1 MAKQFSSQSQNVV
14 IAVICLISFL
24 VSAAPASRKIT
35 GPPLV
40 AKVAS
45 LFGPAY
51 IVNTLGDAAD
61 INVGDGRC
69 DTDAGVGGDQCTL
82 RGAIQEVNVGLT
94 KEIDFSLPPNSIITL
109 DSALPDIS
117 GTISI
122 IGPGSNALTVQRNAA
137 PGTPN
142 FRIFT
147 MNAAALVN
155 SAISGLTIANGKVA
169 DGTTSSDGQFGST
182 GASGGGIS
190 LSGSG
195 TFTLTDIVVTGNR
208 AGNGGAGTGI
218 GGSGGTG
225 GGILNSGRLVL
236 MNSVVTN
243 NHAGNGAAGGS
254 GASGGNAGGVTGG
267 SSLIIINS
275 TVSNNF
281 AGDGGNAAPG
291 SPGGPGGR
299 GGGISAGG
307 GVFTIVGSIIR
318 GNRSGKGGNGGGF
331 NGAQGG
337 DGAGIL
343 TQGPLNMVNSTVSN
357 NITGDGGSGTQGG
370 GLGGYGGGIY
380 NQNFLNIT
388 NCTIAENQTQGFFP
402 GLGGGIYNFTG
413 GTVTL
418 KNTLIAN
425 NTVPAGGSGPDLSGT
440 FNSQDYNLIENMS
453 GATINGV
460 TTHNLTGVNP
470 QIGPLA
476 NNGGLT
482 QTHGL
487 LAGSPA
493 LDAGNNASLPA
504 DDFDLDNDGNKTEPV
519 PFDQRGATF
528 SRVVNGTVDIGAVEG
543 LTGSAP
549 MQLLLDTSGP
559 AANQVAALDSLI
571 FFRDPFPVFNS
582 GNFLNTSPDKNT
594 RVIVFVRN
602 LQLPTGE
609 PASSVV
615 VNLSDGNNQSS
626 DIVAEDVRPC
636 PGVDFAQVTFRLPNS
651 LPAGTYLL
659 AVKWHAQLSNSGS
672 IRIK

>member
-1 MAKQFSSQSQNVV
+1 MAKQFSSQSPKVV
-14 IAVICLISFL
+14 IAVISLISFL
-24 VSAAPASRKIT
+24 VSAAPASQKIT
-35 GPPLV
+35 EPPLV
-40 AKVAS
+40 AKAEP
-45 LFGPAY
+45 LFAAY
-51 IVNTLGDAAD
+51 VVNTLGDAAD

-82 RGAIQEVNVGLT
+82 RGAIQEVNVGGT

-122 IGPGSNALTVQRNAA
+122 IGTGSNTLTVQRSAA
-137 PGTPN
+137 ASTPN

-147 MNAAALVN
+147 FFSNVAVN
-155 SAISGLTIANGKVA
+155 STISGLTVTNGRVA
-169 DGTTSSDGQFGST
+169 DGGTSSDGQFGSN
-182 GASGGGIS
+182 GVSGGGI
-190 LSGSG
+190 LNP
-195 TFTLTDIVVTGNR
+195 TNETLTLIDLVVSGNR
-208 AGNGGAGTGI
+208 AGNGGAGTGF

-225 GGILNSGRLVL
+225 GGILNSGKLVL

-243 NHAGNGAAGGS
+243 NRAGNGGAGGS

-267 SSLIIINS
+267 VSLIIINS
-275 TVSNNF
+275 TISNNF
-281 AGDGGNAAPG
+281 AGDGGNAGPG
-291 SPGGPGGR
+291 SSGGPGGR
-299 GGGISAGG
+299 GGGIGAGG
-307 GVFTIVGSIIR
+307 GTFTILGSTIS

-331 NGAQGG
+331 SGAQGG
-337 DGAGIL
+337 DGGGIL

-357 NITGDGGSGTQGG
+357 NITGDGGSGTRDG
-370 GLGGYGGGIY
+370 GLGGYGGAIY

-418 KNTLIAN
+418 KNTLIAD

-440 FNSQDYNLIENMS
+440 FNSQDYNLIKNTS

-487 LAGSPA
+487 LSGSPA

-504 DDFDLDNDGNKTEPV
+504 DEFDLDNDGNKTEPV

-528 SRVVNGTVDIGAVEG
+528 SRVVNGTVDIGAVEEP
-543 LTGSAP
+543 TGSAP

-594 RVIVFVRN
+594 RVIIFVRN
-602 LQLPTGE
+602 LQLSPGE

-615 VNLSDGNNQSS
+615 VSLTDGNNQST
-626 DIVAEDVRPC
+626 DIVADDVRPC
-636 PGVDFAQVTFRLPNS
+636 PGVDFSQVTFRLPNS

-672 IRIK
+672 VRIK

>member
-14 IAVICLISFL
+14 IAVICLMSFL

-40 AKVAS
+40 AKVAPV
-45 LFGPAY
+45 FGPAY
-51 IVNTLGDAAD
+51 VVNTLGDAAD
-61 INVGDGRC
+61 INVGEGRC
-69 DTDAGVGGDQCTL
+69 DTDAVVAGDQCTL
-82 RGAIQEVNVGLT
+82 RSAIQEVNAGGT
-94 KEIDFSLPPNSIITL
+94 KEIDFSLPPNSVITL
-109 DSALPDIS
+109 DSALPDIT
-117 GTISI
+117 GAISMM
-122 IGPGSNALTVQRNAA
+122 GPGSNTLTVQRNSGG
-137 PGTPN
+137 GTPN

-147 MNAAALVN
+147 FSNVAVN
-155 SAISGLTIANGKVA
+155 STISGLTITNGRVA
-169 DGTTSSDGQFGST
+169 DGGTSSDGQFGSN
-182 GASGGGIS
+182 GASGGGI
-190 LSGSG
+190 LNPNNE
-195 TFTLTDIVVTGNR
+195 TLTLIDVVVSGNR
-208 AGNGGAGTGI
+208 AGNGGAGTGF

-225 GGILNSGRLVL
+225 GGILNSGQLVL

-243 NHAGNGAAGGS
+243 NYAGNGGAGGS

-275 TVSNNF
+275 TISNNF

-291 SPGGPGGR
+291 SSGGPGGR
-299 GGGISAGG
+299 GGGISGGG
-307 GVFTIVGSIIR
+307 GVFTIVGSTIS

-331 NGAQGG
+331 SGAQGG
-337 DGAGIL
+337 DGGGIL
-343 TQGPLNMVNSTVSN
+343 TLGPLNMVNSTVSN

-402 GLGGGIYNFTG
+402 GLGGGIYNFNG

-440 FNSQDYNLIENMS
+440 FNSQDYNLIKNTS

-470 QIGPLA
+470 QIGALA

-504 DDFDLDNDGNKTEPV
+504 DNFDLDNDGNKTEPV

-528 SRVVNGTVDIGAVEG
+528 SRVVNGTVDIGAVEA

-594 RVIVFVRN
+594 RIIVFVRN
-602 LQLPTGE
+602 LQLSTGE

-615 VNLSDGNNQSS
+615 VSLTDGNNQSS
-626 DIVAEDVRPC
+626 DMVAEDVRPC

>member
-1 MAKQFSSQSQNVV
+1 
-14 IAVICLISFL
+14 
-24 VSAAPASRKIT
+24 
-35 GPPLV
+35 
-40 AKVAS
+40 
-45 LFGPAY
+45 
-51 IVNTLGDAAD
+51 
-61 INVGDGRC
+61 
-69 DTDAGVGGDQCTL
+69 
-82 RGAIQEVNVGLT
+82 
-94 KEIDFSLPPNSIITL
+94 
-109 DSALPDIS
+109 
-117 GTISI
+117 
-122 IGPGSNALTVQRNAA
+122 
-137 PGTPN
+137 
-142 FRIFT
+142 
-147 MNAAALVN
+147 
-155 SAISGLTIANGKVA
+155 
-169 DGTTSSDGQFGST
+169 
-182 GASGGGIS
+182 
-190 LSGSG
+190 
-195 TFTLTDIVVTGNR
+195 
-208 AGNGGAGTGI
+208 
-218 GGSGGTG
+218 
-225 GGILNSGRLVL
+225 LNSGKLVL

-243 NHAGNGAAGGS
+243 NRAGNGGAGGS
-254 GASGGNAGGVTGG
+254 GGIGGNAGGVTGG

-275 TVSNNF
+275 TISNNF

-291 SPGGPGGR
+291 APGGPGGR
-299 GGGISAGG
+299 GGGISGGG
-307 GVFTIVGSIIR
+307 GVFTIVGSTIS

-331 NGAQGG
+331 SGAQGG
-337 DGAGIL
+337 DGGGIL
-343 TQGPLNMVNSTVSN
+343 TQGPLNIVNSTVSN

-380 NQNFLNIT
+380 NENFLNIT

-418 KNTLIAN
+418 KNTLIAK

-440 FNSQDYNLIENMS
+440 FNSQDYDLIENTS
-453 GATINGV
+453 GATVNGV

-493 LDAGNNASLPA
+493 LDAGNNASLPV
-504 DDFDLDNDGNKTEPV
+504 DDFDLDNDGNKTEQV

-543 LTGSAP
+543 LTGP
-549 MQLLLDTSGP
+549 TPLQLLLDTSGP

-571 FFRDPFPVFNS
+571 FLRDPFPVFNIDD
-582 GNFLNTSPDKNT
+582 FLNTSPDKNT
-594 RVIVFVRN
+594 RVIVFVRS
-602 LQLPTGE
+602 LQLSTSE

-615 VNLSDGNNQSS
+615 VSLTDGNNQSS
-626 DIVAEDVRPC
+626 DIAAEDVQPC

>member
-1 MAKQFSSQSQNVV
+1 MTKQFFSQSQNVV
-14 IAVICLISFL
+14 IAVICLMSFL
-24 VSAAPASRKIT
+24 VSAAPASRRIT
-35 GPPLV
+35 IARVEPLF
-40 AKVAS
+40 A
-45 LFGPAY
+45 AY
-51 IVNTLGDAAD
+51 VVNTLGDAAD
-61 INVGDGRC
+61 INVGDGHC
-69 DTDAGVGGDQCTL
+69 DTDAGVDGDQCTL
-82 RGAIQEVNVGLT
+82 RGAIQEVNVGVT
-94 KEIDFSLPPNSIITL
+94 KEINFSLPPHSIITL

-117 GTISI
+117 GAISVV
-122 IGPGSNALTVQRNAA
+122 GPGSNTLTVQRNSAG
-137 PGTPN
+137 GTPN

-147 MNAAALVN
+147 FVLNVAVN
-155 SAISGLTIANGKVA
+155 STISGLTITNGRVA
-169 DGTTSSDGQFGST
+169 DGGTSSDGQFGSN
-182 GASGGGIS
+182 GVSGGG
-190 LSGSG
+190 LLNP
-195 TFTLTDIVVTGNR
+195 TNETLTLIDLVVTGNR
-208 AGNGGAGTGI
+208 AGNGGAGTGF

-225 GGILNSGRLVL
+225 GGILNSGKLVL

-243 NHAGNGAAGGS
+243 NRAGNGGAGGS
-254 GASGGNAGGVTGG
+254 GANGGNAGGVTGG

-275 TVSNNF
+275 TISNNF

-291 SPGGPGGR
+291 APGGPGGR
-299 GGGISAGG
+299 GGGISGGG
-307 GVFTIVGSIIR
+307 GVFTIVGSTIS

-331 NGAQGG
+331 SGAQGG
-337 DGAGIL
+337 DGGGIL
-343 TQGPLNMVNSTVSN
+343 SQGPLNMVNSTVSN
-357 NITGDGGSGTQGG
+357 NITGDGGSGTRDG
-370 GLGGYGGGIY
+370 GLGGYGGAIY

-425 NTVPAGGSGPDLSGT
+425 NTVPAGGNGPDLSGT
-440 FNSQDYNLIENMS
+440 YNSQDYNLIRNTS
-453 GATINGV
+453 GATINGF
-460 TTHNLTGVNP
+460 TTHNVTGVNP
-470 QIGPLA
+470 QLGPLA

-487 LAGSPA
+487 LTGSPA
-493 LDAGNNASLPA
+493 LDAANNASLPA
-504 DDFDLDNDGNKTEPV
+504 DEFDLDNDGNKAEPV

-543 LTGSAP
+543 VTGSVP

-602 LQLPTGE
+602 LQLSTGE

-615 VNLSDGNNQSS
+615 VSLTDGNNQSS

-636 PGVDFAQVTFRLPNS
+636 PSADFAQVTFRLPNS

-672 IRIK
+672 IKIK